1 MDQKS
6 KNLLIYGTINIL
18 LYVITPTLFI
28 IILSN
33 FEYFDFNLS
42 FFLMILIFGLIGAF
56 ISVMKYFFPEDSNL
70 HHLISIGSALFSG
83 VYLFYIFGGF
93 SLGIAFGS
101 YRIETSA
108 FQVELGL
115 QIIAWSLLI
124 GSLMRTISAI
134 IKLYEKNKD
143 KIYSL
148 KIRKE
153 IKLTQIFSTTGI
165 IIYILIAG
173 YLIFVALNGSQISFL
188 VQEDYDI
195 GYDSKGTPLNL
206 EDDTINISI
215 YFDVINKG
223 LFPILNTEIEID
235 IYTLNTSD
243 ATQLALP
250 NNTKIG
256 EAKDLF
262 YDAFKAKLVS
272 KDKKITIDIFNE
284 YIPGLIL
291 YDADLDIKFSL
302 ETFYAGIF
310 LKYNTSEIVYWDANE
325 L

>member
-1 MDQKS
+1 MDQRS

-18 LYVITPTLFI
+18 LYVLTPTIFI

-33 FEYFDFNLS
+33 FEYLDFNLS
-42 FFLMILIFGLIGAF
+42 FFVITLIFGLLGAF
-56 ISVMKYFFPEDSNL
+56 ISTMKYFFPEDSNL

-83 VYLFYIFGGF
+83 IYLFYIFGGF
-93 SLGIAFGS
+93 SLDIVFGN
-101 YRIETSA
+101 YRIETST

-124 GSLMRTISAI
+124 GSLIRTISAI

-165 IIYILIAG
+165 IIYILVAG

-188 VQEDYDI
+188 VQENYDI
-195 GYDSKGTPLNL
+195 GYDDKDTLFNL

-223 LFPILNTEIEID
+223 LFPILNTRIEID

-243 ATQLALP
+243 ITQIALP

-256 EAKDLF
+256 EAKDVF
-262 YDAFKAKLVS
+262 Y
-272 KDKKITIDIFNE
+272 KIFRGNMISANQRIVIDIFNE
-284 YIPGLIL
+284 YIPGLIT
-291 YDADLDIKFSL
+291 YNADLDIRFIL
-302 ETFYAGIF
+302 EIFYAGIY
-310 LKYNTSEIVYWDANE
+310 LKYNTSERVFWDGI
-325 L
+325 